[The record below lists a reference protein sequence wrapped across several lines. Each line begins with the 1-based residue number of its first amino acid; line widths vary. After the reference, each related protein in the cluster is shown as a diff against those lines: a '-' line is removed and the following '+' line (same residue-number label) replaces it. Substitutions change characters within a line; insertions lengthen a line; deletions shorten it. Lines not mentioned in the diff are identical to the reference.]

1 MNEEKAS
8 KRERFFSFLKNF
20 ALMTIGAFIYA
31 FGIAVFLDPNHL
43 APGGVSGLSII
54 LNSLIKF
61 GEFQIG
67 TGVWIFII
75 NIPLMI
81 IGLVVF
87 KLRFLLGTVYVTA
100 LSSAIIEV
108 IDRGFSAYI
117 PDMTNHLVIAA
128 LAGGAL
134 VALGIGL
141 VFRGGG
147 STGGFDIVVKLLR
160 RKFRHMKTGV
170 LYLILDFSIIVLS
183 AIAFQNILVA
193 MYAVITVFINSTV
206 LDLVLYGKDN
216 AKMVYIISDCP
227 ERVSERLIKE
237 VETGVTL
244 LHGEGAYTG
253 KNKKVLMCVLHD
265 HQYPM
270 LRDVVKQ
277 EDKHAFLIVTKA
289 TEIYGE
295 GYKNPYADEL

>member
-1 MNEEKAS
+1 MS
-8 KRERFFSFLKNF
+8 
-20 ALMTIGAFIYA
+20 
-31 FGIAVFLDPNHL
+31 DHL
-43 APGGVSGLSII
+43 L
-54 LNSLIKF
+54 
-61 GEFQIG
+61 
-67 TGVWIFII
+67 
-75 NIPLMI
+75 
-81 IGLVVF
+81 
-87 KLRFLLGTVYVTA
+87 
-100 LSSAIIEV
+100 
-108 IDRGFSAYI
+108 
-117 PDMTNHLVIAA
+117 IAA

-170 LYLILDFSIIVLS
+170 LYLFLDTIIIVLS
-183 AIAFQNILVA
+183 AIAFHDVLVA
-193 MYAVITVFINSTV
+193 MYAVITVFTNSTV

-270 LRDVVKQ
+270 LRDIVKQ